1 MKFSRYS
8 KKVIGGFQEDSRVFF
23 EKSKGDSVSKKSQ
36 GLFESVSMM
45 YQDTL
50 MKF

>member
-8 KKVIGGFQEDSRVFF
+8 KKVIGGFQEDFF

-36 GLFESVSMM
+36 GLVESVSMM